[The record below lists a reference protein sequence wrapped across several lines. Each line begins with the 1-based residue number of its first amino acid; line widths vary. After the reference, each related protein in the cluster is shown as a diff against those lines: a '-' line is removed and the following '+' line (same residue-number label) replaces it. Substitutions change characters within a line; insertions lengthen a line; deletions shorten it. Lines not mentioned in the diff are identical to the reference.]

1 MKKIV
6 SVLLLCAMVLTLTA
20 CGNSSQEPEAPQ
32 QSAHPETPAAPET
45 PAVPEQPSIL
55 PAQPDQNVITAPDTT
70 TKVDPTVPQTPTES
84 ETPAEPEAPAESET
98 PVEPAQTGTDLA
110 ALVDQIYAIK
120 MPEFMLMTMPVDLT
134 DADSTAWLT
143 GVSDPAL
150 LKGAVVS
157 ESMMGAQAYSLV
169 LAQVA
174 DAARAEEVAGMML
187 QNIDPVKWICVQ
199 ADDIDAGI
207 KGDLV
212 LFVMIDS
219 QFGIPAAD
227 FIGAFKTIAGGNL
240 DKELS
245 K

>member
-1 MKKIV
+1 MKKIL
-6 SVLLLCAMVLTLTA
+6 SILLLCAMVMSLAA
-20 CGNSSQEPEAPQ
+20 CGNSAQQPEQPQ
-32 QSAHPETPAAPET
+32 QSTQSEAPA
-45 PAVPEQPSIL
+45 L
-55 PAQPDQNVITAPDTT
+55 P
-70 TKVDPTVPQTPTES
+70 
-84 ETPAEPEAPAESET
+84 ETPAEPVQA
-98 PVEPAQTGTDLA
+98 GTDLA
-110 ALVDQIYAIK
+110 ALVDQIYAVK

-134 DADSTAWLT
+134 DAEATAWLT

-150 LKGAVVS
+150 LTGAVVS
-157 ESMMGAQAYSLV
+157 ESMMGSQAYSLV
-169 LAQVA
+169 LVQVA
-174 DAARAEEVAGMML
+174 DAARAEEVANMML

-219 QFGIPAAD
+219 QFGMPAAD
-227 FIGAFKTIAGGNL
+227 FLAAFSQVMGGL